1 MKRSIGTLLVL
12 VLLCGSAVNAFASES
27 QAPKPE
33 LRKELVKLKYV
44 RARQVYELLMGYQS
58 EYGRIRINDELN
70 IITIRDTNEIVE
82 KMLSVVKEID
92 VKPVDILFTVD
103 LIVGAFEEEP
113 EEVTAVGK
121 KTTDKE
127 LESDPLM
134 KEMRRVMSFKT
145 LNKIGSA
152 LIRVQDSKYSEQII
166 GGSGY
171 EFRLALTPR
180 YVREEKEDTFLVNIE
195 LRHDRIVRVGE
206 PGMTAPKNVRLI
218 ETAFTLKSGDKTIVG
233 VSKLDGG
240 DKALILVISG
250 KVIK

>member
-1 MKRSIGTLLVL
+1 MKKSIGIVIVLILLG
-12 VLLCGSAVNAFASES
+12 GSALTAFASES

-44 RARQVYELLMGYQS
+44 RAKQIYELLMGYQS
-58 EYGRIRINDELN
+58 EYGRIRINNELN
-70 IITIRDTNEIVE
+70 VVTIQDTPEIVD
-82 KMLSVVKEID
+82 KMLSVVNEID
-92 VKPVDILFTVD
+92 VKPVDILFTIE
-103 LIVGAFEEEP
+103 LIVGSFEEEL
-113 EEVTAVGK
+113 EEVKVVGK

-127 LESDPLM
+127 LAADPLM
-134 KEMRRVMSFKT
+134 KEMRRYMSFKT
-145 LNKIGSA
+145 LNKIGTA
-152 LIRVQDSKYSEQII
+152 LMRVQDSKYSEQII

-171 EFRLALTPR
+171 EFRLVLTPR
-180 YVREEKEDTFLVNIE
+180 YVREEKQETFQVSID
-195 LRHDRIVRVGE
+195 LRHDRVYKMG
-206 PGMTAPKNVRLI
+206 TATHKEKNVRLI

>member
-1 MKRSIGTLLVL
+1 MKKSIGILLLL
-12 VLLCGSAVNAFASES
+12 VLLCGSAMTAFASED

-70 IITIRDTNEIVE
+70 IVTIQDTPEIVD
-82 KMLSVVKEID
+82 KMLSVVNEID

-103 LIVGAFEEEP
+103 LVVGSFEEEL

-121 KTTDKE
+121 KATDKE
-127 LESDPLM
+127 LAADPLM
-134 KEMRRVMSFKT
+134 KEMQRVMSFKT

-152 LIRVQDSKYSEQII
+152 LMRVQDSKYSEQII

-180 YVREEKEDTFLVNIE
+180 YVREEKEDTFQVHIE
-195 LRHDRIVRVGE
+195 LRHDRIIDYGGARQTE
-206 PGMTAPKNVRLI
+206 KNVRLI

>member
-1 MKRSIGTLLVL
+1 MIGILLVL
-12 VLLCGSAVNAFASES
+12 VLLGATTLSAFDTEG
-27 QAPKPE
+27 QAPRPE

-70 IITIRDTNEIVE
+70 IVTIQDTPEIVD
-82 KMLSVVKEID
+82 KMLSVVNEID

-103 LIVGAFEEEP
+103 LIVGSFEEEL
-113 EEVTAVGK
+113 EEVKVVGK
-121 KTTDKE
+121 KASDKE

-152 LIRVQDSKYSEQII
+152 FLRAKDGSRSEQRI
-166 GGSGY
+166 GGSGL
-171 EFRLALTPR
+171 EFRLQLRPR
-180 YVREEKEDTFLVNIE
+180 HIREEKGDAFQVGLALDHE
-195 LRHDRIVRVGE
+195 RIRTIGNTTQKEIVS
-206 PGMTAPKNVRLI
+206 LI
-218 ETAFTLKSGDKTIVG
+218 ETSLTLRSGERTIVG